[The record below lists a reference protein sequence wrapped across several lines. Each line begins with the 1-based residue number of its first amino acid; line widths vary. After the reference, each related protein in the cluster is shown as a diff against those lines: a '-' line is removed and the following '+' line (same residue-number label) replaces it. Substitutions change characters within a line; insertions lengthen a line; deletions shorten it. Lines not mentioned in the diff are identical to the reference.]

1 MHRWIIGLAILLVA
15 CSQTTAKPAVN
26 SPVAPSPSAISNP
39 SQSPTPIPPLVGDLP
54 VTTLSFSCRL
64 PVYLQ
69 TGYEGSPDF
78 SRRGG
83 FITFP
88 SASIEMASGGQG
100 GGYFDRAFNRWLPV
114 TRESVSPDGTHY
126 AQIDTGSELLRIVDV
141 ASGKD
146 RSFPLSSINANV
158 VFDYSTDGVYMTFGF
173 EGLHGMWLIDPVTG
187 SSHEVSGVS
196 SPEASGGGGIFWVG
210 EVNPADP
217 HPIVTGASVG
227 IGGTLANQVTRVD
240 VKSGARTQW
249 LYRPGT
255 GIGVVALD
263 VRGHPLINL
272 VESWGAKTGEIL
284 IAPDAKSQ
292 RSIYKGPVVGT
303 LGGAIAD
310 SHGVWF
316 GSAHGIYLYS
326 ESGGLQ
332 KVSNQPGYPANG
344 CF

>member
-1 MHRWIIGLAILLVA
+1 
-15 CSQTTAKPAVN
+15 
-26 SPVAPSPSAISNP
+26 
-39 SQSPTPIPPLVGDLP
+39 
-54 VTTLSFSCRL
+54 
-64 PVYLQ
+64 
-69 TGYEGSPDF
+69 
-78 SRRGG
+78 
-83 FITFP
+83 
-88 SASIEMASGGQG
+88 MAMESGQG

-126 AQIDTGSELLRIVDV
+126 AQVDMGSGLLRIVDI

-158 VFDYSTDGVYMTFGF
+158 VLDYSADGIYMTFGF
-173 EGLHGMWLIDPVTG
+173 EGLHGLRLIDPVTG
-187 SSHEVSGVS
+187 FGRDVPGVG
-196 SPEASGGGGIFWVG
+196 SPQASGGGGVFWVG

-227 IGGTLANQVTRVD
+227 IMGTLANQITRVD

-255 GIGVVALD
+255 GIGVVGLD
-263 VRGHPLINL
+263 IRGHLLINL
-272 VESWGAKTGEIL
+272 VESWGTKTVEFL
-284 IAPDAKSQ
+284 IAPDSKSHW
-292 RSIYKGPVVGT
+292 SIYKGPVAGT

-316 GSAHGIYLYS
+316 GSTQGIYLYS
-326 ESGGLQ
+326 DTGGLQ

-344 CF
+344 CS

>member
-1 MHRWIIGLAILLVA
+1 
-15 CSQTTAKPAVN
+15 
-26 SPVAPSPSAISNP
+26 
-39 SQSPTPIPPLVGDLP
+39 
-54 VTTLSFSCRL
+54 VTTLNLSCRL

-78 SRRGG
+78 SRRGA
-83 FITFP
+83 FISFP
-88 SASIEMASGGQG
+88 SASMAMASGGQG

-126 AQIDTGSELLRIVDV
+126 AQIDTGSGLLRIVDV

-158 VFDYSTDGVYMTFGF
+158 VLDYSTDGIYMTFGF
-173 EGLHGMWLIDPVTG
+173 EGAHGLRLIDPVTG
-187 SSHEVSGVS
+187 SGHDVPGVA
-196 SPEASGGGGIFWVG
+196 SPQASGGGGVFWVG

-217 HPIVTGASVG
+217 HPIFTGASVG
-227 IGGTLANQVTRVD
+227 IGGTLPNQITRVD
-240 VKSGARTQW
+240 VKSGVRTQW

-255 GIGVVALD
+255 GLGVVGLD
-263 VRGHPLINL
+263 VRGNPLIDL
-272 VESWGAKTGEIL
+272 VQSWGSNTAELL
-284 IAPDAKSQ
+284 IAPDSKSQ
-292 RSIYKGPVVGT
+292 QSIYKGPVAGT

-316 GSAHGIYLYS
+316 GSPQGIYFIS
-326 ESGGLQ
+326 ESGKLQ
-332 KVSNQPGYPANG
+332 KVSNEPGYPANG